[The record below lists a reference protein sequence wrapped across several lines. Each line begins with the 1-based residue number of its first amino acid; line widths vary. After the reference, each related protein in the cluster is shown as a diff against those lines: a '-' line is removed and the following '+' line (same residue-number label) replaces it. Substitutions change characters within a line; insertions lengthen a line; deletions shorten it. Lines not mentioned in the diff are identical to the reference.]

1 MFTGKKGSTV
11 RSFAEKS
18 IQVVLWLCFEHQW
31 KQWELLIIAGT
42 ALLLLLLIL
51 RLLRK
56 GRTVEAQAYEL
67 SERSPIIGVRL
78 ADHRHSRR
86 EIRDLQKS
94 RSAHDTQPGIRQENR
109 KTTRQLEKLNR
120 QIEQFQRDI
129 AERQQT
135 DVVLRKRIMEL
146 TASNEQLRAEIV
158 KHRQTE
164 AHLKQRLAELEAAN
178 EPLRQEKLQK
188 KPENVPIQ
196 SDERKPGS
204 RRHSGP
210 LNVEELS
217 HLAELGKRLAPR
229 RPS

>member
-1 MFTGKKGSTV
+1 MKGSIV
-11 RSFAEKS
+11 RSFAGKFIE
-18 IQVVLWLCFEHQW
+18 VVSWLCFEHQW
-31 KQWELLIIAGT
+31 KQWELLIIGGT
-42 ALLLLLLIL
+42 ALLLLLLL
-51 RLLRK
+51 LKLLRR
-56 GRTVEAQAYEL
+56 GRTAGTRAYEL
-67 SERSPIIGVRL
+67 AERSPIIGVRL
-78 ADHRHSRR
+78 ADHPHSRR
-86 EIRDLQKS
+86 EARDLQRS
-94 RSAHDTQPGIRQENR
+94 SSAHVTQPGARQEDR

-135 DVVLRKRIMEL
+135 DAVLRKRIVEL

-164 AHLKQRLAELEAAN
+164 AQLKQRLAEHEAAN
-178 EPLRQEKLQK
+178 GQLDGEKLPK
-188 KPENVPIQ
+188 KQPDNVPIQ
-196 SDERKPGS
+196 DDGRKPAP

-217 HLAELGKRLAPR
+217 HLAELGRRLAPR